1 MYGLQQPSAQSQ
13 TYAMTPSLSRI
24 AAREKVAWPPELWQ
38 RIDEA
43 VHAECQRIGIAAKFL
58 PMYGPLEV
66 TKTYVLAD
74 IVRTDQPALNVD
86 ESRTTPIVEIQVFFE
101 LTRQQVEEEE
111 HRGTAVTLATRAA
124 NLLTQGKDQLI
135 FRGAD
140 VLSGDNPLFRPGL
153 VELKSGRQ
161 GVGVGLVNLPNSR
174 PDRLA
179 IQVPSLETRPRD
191 TQTRWGEN
199 TFEGVARAYSILQS
213 GFELGLTQAH
223 YGPYCCV
230 LQHVEY
236 ADTFAPLATT
246 LILTADRI
254 KPLVNNCFYGT
265 GTLPEFRG
273 FLISTGGNTVDL
285 CVVCPPT
292 IAWVQEDRNGN
303 VVFRVFEKFVV
314 REKVDDCVVRLEFE
328 PTPARQAEGQ
338 RS

>member
-1 MYGLQQPSAQSQ
+1 MYGLQQPLAQAEA
-13 TYAMTPSLSRI
+13 YAMTPTLSRI
-24 AAREKVAWPPELWQ
+24 SSRDKVAWPPEVWE

-58 PMYGPLEV
+58 PMYGPIEV

-74 IVRTDQPALNVD
+74 IVRTDQPTLNVD
-86 ESRTTPIVEIQVFFE
+86 ETDTRAIVEIQFPFE

-111 HRGTAVTLATRAA
+111 DRGTAVTLATRAA
-124 NLLTQGKDQLI
+124 NLLTQGMDQLI

-140 VLSGDNPLFRPGL
+140 ALSGDNPLFRPGL

-174 PDRLA
+174 PDRLV
-179 IQVPSLETRPRD
+179 VPVPALEARPGD

-199 TFEGVARAYSILQS
+199 TFAGVARAYSILQS
-213 GFELGLTQAH
+213 GFDSELTQAH
-223 YGPYCCV
+223 YGPYCCI
-230 LQHVEY
+230 LQHVQF

-246 LILTADRI
+246 LIMPADRI
-254 KPLVNNCFYGT
+254 KPLVNDCFYGT

-285 CVVCPPT
+285 VVVCPPT
-292 IAWVQEDRNGN
+292 VAWVQEDGFGN
-303 VVFRVFEKFVV
+303 VRFRVYEKFVV
-314 REKVDDCVVRLEFE
+314 REKVNDCVVRLEFE
-328 PTPARQAEGQ
+328 QTP
-338 RS
+338 RSTSGGPP